1 MMCRSAHPGNRRALR
16 SADEPAQQAG
26 SLPEDLEELPQSVVT
41 GRTVKD
47 LKRSAKAQKTT

>member
-1 MMCRSAHPGNRRALR
+1 MMCRPAHPGSRRTLRRA
-16 SADEPAQQAG
+16 DKPTQQAG

-47 LKRSAKAQKTT
+47 LKRSAKTQKTR